1 MSNPSPQPNP
11 EATTPQGQ
19 SPWARPAEEGPD
31 DFVPN
36 LPGSPVV
43 NPGGPPGPLAAPA
56 HPHQQPPLP
65 GAEIPPAWS
74 APANGS
80 VPTGQQPATG
90 AFGAQSGADPNL
102 AGAMAGVAPTWPHA
116 TAQPTPGVPGSA
128 PTAWPDAGSFAPPAP
143 EPARAERVGRGLLL
157 SLAAWPVGMALA
169 IGLWKIGFV
178 ASLTSW
184 AQATAAVW
192 LYAKG
197 AGADPRKGRWPL
209 LALTIVGVV
218 ASFVAIMVS
227 EILPFA
233 NRVTDNAGDAFV
245 FTVTKLFDPQVLA
258 AFAGSGAMFILFGL
272 LGLIGLIVRRR

>member
-11 EATTPQGQ
+11 EGATPQGQ

-36 LPGSPVV
+36 LPGPPVAD
-43 NPGGPPGPLAAPA
+43 PGGPPGTVTAPA
-56 HPHQQPPLP
+56 QPQYQPPTP
-65 GAEIPPAWS
+65 EAQAPPVW
-74 APANGS
+74 P
-80 VPTGQQPATG
+80 
-90 AFGAQSGADPNL
+90 DP
-102 AGAMAGVAPTWPHA
+102 
-116 TAQPTPGVPGSA
+116 TAQPTPSFPGAA
-128 PTAWPDAGSFAPPAP
+128 PTAWPDAGGVASPAP
-143 EPARAERVGRGLLL
+143 AAVAAERVGRGLLL
-157 SLAAWPVGMALA
+157 SLAAWPIGMALA
-169 IGLWKIGFV
+169 IGLWKVGFV

-192 LYAKG
+192 LYTKG

-209 LALTIVGVV
+209 LTLTIVGVV

-245 FTVTKLFDPQVLA
+245 FTVTKLFDPEVLA